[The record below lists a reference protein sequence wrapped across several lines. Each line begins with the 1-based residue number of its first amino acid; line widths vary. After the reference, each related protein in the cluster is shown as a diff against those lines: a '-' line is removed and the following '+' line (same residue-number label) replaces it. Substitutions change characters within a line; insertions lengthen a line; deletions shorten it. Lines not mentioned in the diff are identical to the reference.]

1 MTCKCTRKELHL
13 TKLSVGGSL
22 SGLIVVLEVATVV
35 RYLRRRR
42 LQKNSSDFAPYK
54 IIILQVEKL
63 SRIYPF
69 AIFVNFG
76 NHEK

>member
-13 TKLSVGGSL
+13 TKFSVGESL
-22 SGLIVVLEVATVV
+22 SGLVVVLEVATVV
-35 RYLRRRR
+35 MYLRRRR
-42 LQKNSSDFAPYK
+42 LQKNSSDHPHK